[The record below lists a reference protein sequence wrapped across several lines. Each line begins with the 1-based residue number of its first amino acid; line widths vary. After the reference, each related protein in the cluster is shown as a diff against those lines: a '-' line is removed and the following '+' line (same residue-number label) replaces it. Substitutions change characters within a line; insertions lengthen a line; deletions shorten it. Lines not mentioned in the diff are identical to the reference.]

1 MAFHRDFVLEEE
13 KEKHIENAYPRP
25 TVESFKFGGGG
36 DNLVECWIFVYSWVN
51 NFVDGFLFISNTM

>member
-25 TVESFKFGGGG
+25 TVESFRGGGG
-36 DNLVECWIFVYSWVN
+36 QFGGMLEFCL
-51 NFVDGFLFISNTM
+51 FLGK